1 MHLLLCPDVIM
12 VKPLP
17 PHEIREVKYDK
28 QRWDLLRRKRE
39 RARETMR
46 ILVAAGWEPLVHGS
60 VARGDVDEDSDID
73 IFVPVQVQPFRVEMV
88 LKDAGYEFLKREIVI
103 ATPWQLPKVHLCVDD
118 ELTVSFP
125 LMKPLPTE
133 LDFYRFGGAIDFLDL
148 EQGKR
153 VAGVDKRLMLIEPT
167 SFGHVES
174 SILGREGEVA
184 KKLGVG
190 IEIVRERI
198 QVLTRRAEVGHTGL
212 YYRRELAPDESFE
225 EVLKEVERKV
235 RRSCRR

>member
-1 MHLLLCPDVIM
+1 M

-17 PHEIREVKYDK
+17 PHETREVKYDE

-39 RARETMR
+39 KARETMR
-46 ILVAAGWEPLVHGS
+46 ILVVAGWEPLVHGS

-73 IFVPVQVQPFRVEMV
+73 IFIPVQVQPFRVEMV

>member
-1 MHLLLCPDVIM
+1 M

-17 PHEIREVKYDK
+17 PHEIREVKYDE

-39 RARETMR
+39 KARETMR
-46 ILVAAGWEPLVHGS
+46 ILVVAGWEPLVHGS

-73 IFVPVQVQPFRVEMV
+73 IFIPVQVQPFRVEMV

-133 LDFYRFGGAIDFLDL
+133 LDFYRFGGAIDFLEL

>member
-1 MHLLLCPDVIM
+1 M

-17 PHEIREVKYDK
+17 PHEVREVKYDEH
-28 QRWDLLRRKRE
+28 RWNTLREKRE
-39 RARETMR
+39 RARGPMR
-46 ILVAAGWEPLVHGS
+46 VLVSAGLEPIVHGS
-60 VARGDVDEDSDID
+60 VARGDVDENSDVD
-73 IFVPVQVQPFRVEMV
+73 IFIPLQAQPFKVEMA
-88 LKDAGYEFLKREIVI
+88 LRDAGYDFLRREIVI
-103 ATPWQLPKVHLCVDD
+103 ATPWQLPKAHLCVDD

-125 LMKPLPTE
+125 LMKPSQTE
-133 LDFYRFGGAIDFLDL
+133 LDFYRFGGALDL
-148 EQGKR
+148 EGVEHGKR
-153 VAGVDKRLMLIEPT
+153 VMGVDKRLMLIEPT
-167 SFGHVES
+167 TFGHVES

-225 EVLKEVERKV
+225 EVLPEVERKV
-235 RRSCRR
+235 RRTCRR